1 MARTPRV
8 PWKAILGIIGILI
21 VVIMAFNMV
30 TYVDAGER
38 VVKQTIGGDL
48 SVFETPG
55 YKWQG
60 LAKVTSYPK
69 ATQYDFDMTTERQD
83 DAKEYEDTSRCLP
96 IRFNDQGR
104 ARICGTL
111 RVEVPGGKQLIKLH
125 EQFGSMDSIM
135 TGLVAPAIAKATYQT
150 GPLMS
155 SRESA
160 AEKRGDLQD
169 YIVEQARK
177 GFYKKETREV
187 KIDDPSVPMVRDKET
202 GDMRVAKKLV
212 KISEPIVGKDGT
224 PVIQEISALAEFGIS
239 FYNFAIKRIAYS
251 KSVQDQIE
259 KQREREVAI
268 QTAIAQAKKAEQ
280 DAKTAK
286 ANEEAKVAEKRAEMQ
301 VEKIEAVTKA
311 EKERDVAELNLEKER
326 LNAEAIIAKGKAEAE
341 ARRLKMVADGALN
354 QKLEALVKINENYAV
369 ALSKAQPGALVPTLI
384 MGDTGGGK
392 GGANDLVQLLTAQTA
407 RQLSVDVKPKK

>member
-1 MARTPRV
+1 MPGRI
-8 PWKAILGIIGILI
+8 PWKAIVGIVGLI
-21 VVIMAFNMV
+21 IAAVVVGNMF
-30 TYVDAGER
+30 TYVDAGEY
-38 VVKQTIGGDL
+38 VVKQTIGGQL

-55 YKWQG
+55 FKWQG
-60 LAKVTSYPK
+60 LAKVTPYPK
-69 ATQYDFDMTTERQD
+69 ATQFDFDMEMKQQD

-111 RVEVPGGKQLIKLH
+111 RVDVPGGKQLIKLH
-125 EQFGSMDSIM
+125 EQFGSIRSIM
-135 TGLVAPAIAKATYQT
+135 SGLVAPAIAKATYQT

-160 AEKRGDLQD
+160 SEKRGDLQD
-169 YIVEQARK
+169 HIVNQAK
-177 GFYKKETREV
+177 VGFYKKVTKEV
-187 KIDDPSVPMVRDKET
+187 KVEDPSAPMSKDPNT
-202 GDMRVAKKLV
+202 GELKVAMKLV
-212 KISEPIVGKDGT
+212 KISEPVLGKDGT
-224 PVIQEISALAEFGIS
+224 PVIQEKSALAKFGIS

-286 ANEEAKVAEKRAEMQ
+286 ANEEADVAKKRAEMQ
-301 VEKIEAVTKA
+301 VDKIEAVTQA
-311 EKERDVAELNLEKER
+311 EKTRDVAALNLEK
-326 LNAEAIIAKGKAEAE
+326 AELDAKAVIATGKAEAE
-341 ARRLKMVADGALN
+341 ARRLKMQADGALN
-354 QKLEALVKINENYAV
+354 QKLEAWIKVSEFYAQ
-369 ALSKAQPGALVPTLI
+369 ALAQAKPGALVPNL
-384 MGDTGGGK
+384 MMCGGEGGKGK

-407 RQLSVDVKPKK
+407 RQLSVDTQPK